1 MPEASSEMRRLEV
14 SLGDR
19 VMSDFEAFGL
29 FCLFCVSLSKVFDLD
44 VRKMVAFFHSLRALK
59 RYFLIKFEGGIFFF
73 IVHFED
79 L

>member
-29 FCLFCVSLSKVFDLD
+29 FCLFCVSLSLRFLTLMSEKWLP
-44 VRKMVAFFHSLRALK
+44 FFTHL
-59 RYFLIKFEGGIFFF
+59 EP
-73 IVHFED
+73 
-79 L
+79 